1 MNPDRP
7 FTLVLSGGGLK
18 GLAHIGVF
26 RALEERGLI
35 PSLVVG
41 SSIGSLIGAAWAAGA
56 SVRQMQER
64 ARRVRR
70 RDVFQVAH
78 TDVAL
83 RRLLAPAL
91 YRREPLEALVRS
103 LVGGITFRNL
113 NRRLLVNTTDL
124 HSGMQV
130 LWGLPGLLDARVAD
144 AVVASCALPGIF
156 PPRVINGR
164 AYVDGAVVENLPVRL
179 AAALGEGPV
188 FAVNVAATSV
198 VRSANETEGFAA
210 TYIRGLE
217 IVMHTQIESQLR
229 AWSGPPL
236 VLVQPKVEHISM
248 FAFDRTEELME
259 AGYRATIQTLD
270 QLGGRLGAIAG
281 GTASHSAAS
290 GPGGRR
296 AVRGLRHL
304 RGAGARRCSDST
316 PAERQRCTLRFRPG
330 RRWMGPICS
339 TVPPTRSVCARRVLR
354 TLRRNLED
362 ENGGALLLHRQE
374 IAEGTLVV
382 AVHPHPTRGTQR
394 PLERQ
399 LVVEPLLLRRSL
411 GTSPTGVVPTT
422 EPPGARYPTSSRD
435 QRRVVLDVLQVL
447 AAVDEVE
454 LARPGRHRGEDRPRR
469 RAAKPL
475 GLGHRGGRDVVADRG
490 TAELLQSQREDA
502 VHAAE
507 IEDPLPLGRIAAEQR
522 ALAPDRGG

>member
-1 MNPDRP
+1 
-7 FTLVLSGGGLK
+7 
-18 GLAHIGVF
+18 
-26 RALEERGLI
+26 
-35 PSLVVG
+35 
-41 SSIGSLIGAAWAAGA
+41 
-56 SVRQMQER
+56 
-64 ARRVRR
+64 
-70 RDVFQVAH
+70 
-78 TDVAL
+78 VAL

-248 FAFDRTEELME
+248 FAFDRTEELLE

-281 GTASHSAAS
+281 GLHPT
-290 GPGGRR
+290 RR
-296 AVRGLRHL
+296 RLRDM
-304 RGAGARRCSDST
+304 RGAG
-316 PAERQRCTLRFRPG
+316 
-330 RRWMGPICS
+330 
-339 TVPPTRSVCARRVLR
+339 
-354 TLRRNLED
+354 
-362 ENGGALLLHRQE
+362 
-374 IAEGTLVV
+374 
-382 AVHPHPTRGTQR
+382 
-394 PLERQ
+394 
-399 LVVEPLLLRRSL
+399 
-411 GTSPTGVVPTT
+411 PTGVPARR
-422 EPPGARYPTSSRD
+422 PWKGRGAHSDSDLVSDGWGLSAQLPHLRD
-435 QRRVVLDVLQVL
+435 QC
-447 AAVDEVE
+447 AA
-454 LARPGRHRGEDRPRR
+454 
-469 RAAKPL
+469 
-475 GLGHRGGRDVVADRG
+475 GGF
-490 TAELLQSQREDA
+490 
-502 VHAAE
+502 
-507 IEDPLPLGRIAAEQR
+507 
-522 ALAPDRGG
+522 